1 MVLLNILS
9 LLHAL
14 SSDLASLPIS
24 SSDSFCWCRH
34 VSDSAECEGSHIL
47 PVVFRVPVYMLEAA
61 PSHIQV
67 EQLPLKLP
75 DDLVFV
81 HLTLDRNIVAIVYE
95 FFSKNRF

>member
-1 MVLLNILS
+1 
-9 LLHAL
+9 
-14 SSDLASLPIS
+14 
-24 SSDSFCWCRH
+24 
-34 VSDSAECEGSHIL
+34 
-47 PVVFRVPVYMLEAA
+47 MLEAA